1 MFTRF
6 FVFSWKVI
14 RWVDCGGAADRAGL
28 RIGDRIVE
36 VNGQNVE
43 YVSHARLVELIKQ
56 TKRATDIVVVDEDYD
71 QVYKR
76 WEYSYIEI
84 LVYSV

>member
-1 MFTRF
+1 
-6 FVFSWKVI
+6 VI

-43 YVSHARLVELIKQ
+43 YEAHERLVELIKQ
-56 TKRATDIVVVDEDYD
+56 NKKVTDIIIVDEDYD
-71 QVYKR
+71 RVFERYVLSGLWIR
-76 WEYSYIEI
+76 IN
-84 LVYSV
+84 LD

>member
-1 MFTRF
+1 MSTWF
-6 FVFSWKVI
+6 FFLFWKVI

-43 YVSHARLVELIKQ
+43 YASHARLVELIKQ
-56 TKRATDIVVVDEDYD
+56 TKQATDVVVVDEDYD

-76 WEYSYIEI
+76 W
-84 LVYSV
+84 